1 VSADPLV
8 GQVIAGR
15 YQVLGPI
22 GKGGMGAI
30 YEVRHLKLQRSFALK
45 RLSPQLAD
53 DTEALARFRREAEV
67 VGRLRHPNVVE
78 VVDWESLPDGT
89 PCIILELLRGED
101 LDHRLERAGPLEWVA
116 LLQIADAV
124 LGALEVAHR
133 AGIVHRDLK
142 PQNIFLATDDA
153 GEEHVK
159 LLDFGVSKVHGSDSL
174 HTADQRLVGTPAYM
188 SPEQADGRQ
197 DLVDAATDAWA
208 MGGILYEMA
217 TARVAF
223 AASSTPATLY
233 RICHG
238 RPEPLTALRPDAPA
252 AFVELVDAAIS
263 REPSRRI
270 RSAGELRRRLRAA
283 LTPIAGNALPAVLR
297 PLPPAE
303 TPPPSVSPS
312 LAHATTLS
320 SAASQHGGAIR
331 RRTWPLS
338 IVVGATG
345 VALAVVVA
353 VVVVARNPT
362 PAPVAL
368 PPPPRP
374 SPPQVMP
381 VVRPLAPS
389 GTVRRHRRRTSPARR
404 RPSTRDREP
413 EAFVSYDITLA
424 DFPSVIDPVDFLE
437 TLDEAP
443 RTGIDREPLVV
454 RLLALNPALRR
465 SGKDDHIEVSDES
478 YRIQITLF
486 DNSINVR
493 VALGAPESSDECW
506 RRVGLYINAI
516 SAETGYKA
524 YDHQFGDFWEPGR
537 G

>member
-1 VSADPLV
+1 VSTDPLI

-15 YQVLGPI
+15 YQVLEPI

-101 LDHRLERAGPLEWVA
+101 LGRRLERAGPVEWPA

-159 LLDFGVSKVHGSDSL
+159 LLDFGVSKVHGSNSL

-217 TARVAF
+217 TARIAF
-223 AASSTPATLY
+223 AAPSTPATLY

-283 LTPIAGNALPAVLR
+283 LIPIAGNALPAVLR
-297 PLPPAE
+297 PLPAAE
-303 TPPPSVSPS
+303 TPPPSLPPS

-320 SAASQHGGAIR
+320 SAASQHGGSIR
-331 RRTWPLS
+331 KRAWPLS
-338 IVVGATG
+338 LAFGATA

-353 VVVVARNPT
+353 LVLARSPT

-368 PPPPRP
+368 PPPPQP

-381 VVRPLAPS
+381 VVRPLTPERPRVRAVELRLQPQRAHAVLDGYVVESGRLLLPDDGQQHELRVSAP
-389 GTVRRHRRRTSPARR
+389 GYATETRMLGRDAPAAIQIALRPKHHTSAPPRAEK
-404 RPSTRDREP
+404 PGAP
-413 EAFVSYDITLA
+413 
-424 DFPSVIDPVDFLE
+424 PPIDP
-437 TLDEAP
+437 
-443 RTGIDREPLVV
+443 
-454 RLLALNPALRR
+454 
-465 SGKDDHIEVSDES
+465 
-478 YRIQITLF
+478 
-486 DNSINVR
+486 
-493 VALGAPESSDECW
+493 
-506 RRVGLYINAI
+506 
-516 SAETGYKA
+516 
-524 YDHQFGDFWEPGR
+524 
-537 G
+537 